1 MRHSLTALAATVLLC
16 LTSPPALGQGGN
28 TPGNSPGGILIS
40 PQGLIQQA
48 LATPISP
55 AQPSRQLR
63 EKALTAL
70 PETLRQPVEA
80 RLLSLR
86 SLDSQ
91 LAALAAAGTAI
102 PAELRYLAGLTR
114 IDSIVLSPDGT
125 DLILAGPAEPF
136 AAVRGNRMVGLHSG
150 RPVLCL
156 EDLLAAFR
164 DADILEA
171 AGCSIDPDP
180 ERLAAAHNWLA
191 RNSAPATVAVAKA
204 RLEQMVRL
212 QGRWNVTTFGVPED
226 SRMCL
231 AMVEADY
238 LMKRIAIGTDATG
251 IRGLK
256 SSLALARP
264 GDNMMRRWWFAPAPD
279 TLTVS
284 ADHDLWTLQGPR
296 LQLFAQEEVM
306 DDSGNLLDISTSRG
320 SADEFATLFNRHLP
334 ELTQKIPAFADLQNI
349 LDVLTAVAVC
359 RELQTAGTLQFH
371 PQMLADPAVLPG
383 RSWPVPRETLPMLT
397 SRSASGGLII
407 GAFSGGVT
415 LRSRQLVEMASTP
428 DAVTAPNPTDSTPP
442 RSFAVSRQAT
452 GDIPSGKFWKDLP
465 AGPGQGVS
473 D

>member
-1 MRHSLTALAATVLLC
+1 ML
-16 LTSPPALGQGGN
+16 
-28 TPGNSPGGILIS
+28 
-40 PQGLIQQA
+40 
-48 LATPISP
+48 
-55 AQPSRQLR
+55 
-63 EKALTAL
+63 
-70 PETLRQPVEA
+70 
-80 RLLSLR
+80 
-86 SLDSQ
+86 
-91 LAALAAAGTAI
+91 
-102 PAELRYLAGLTR
+102 
-114 IDSIVLSPDGT
+114 
-125 DLILAGPAEPF
+125 
-136 AAVRGNRMVGLHSG
+136 GLHSG

-164 DADILEA
+164 DEDILDA

-180 ERLAAAHNWLA
+180 ERLAAAHDWLA
-191 RNSAPATVAVAKA
+191 RNSTPATVAVAKT

-264 GDNMMRRWWFAPAPD
+264 GDNMMRRWWFAPAPN

-284 ADHDLWTLQGPR
+284 ADRDLWTLQGPR

-306 DDSGNLLDISTSRG
+306 DDNGNLLDINTNRG
-320 SADEFATLFNRHLP
+320 SADEFAALFNRHLP
-334 ELTQKIPAFADLQNI
+334 ELTQRIPAFADLQNV
-349 LDVLTAVAVC
+349 LDVLAAVAVC
-359 RELQTAGTLQFH
+359 RELQTAGTLQFQ

-407 GAFSGGVT
+407 GAFTGGVT
-415 LRSRQLVEMASTP
+415 LRSRQLVQQASSPEVVTP
-428 DAVTAPNPTDSTPP
+428 EDPALGTSPRTLSISRNATDNMPDGT
-442 RSFAVSRQAT
+442 
-452 GDIPSGKFWKDLP
+452 FWKDLKAEP
-465 AGPGQGVS
+465 VQGVS

>member
-1 MRHSLTALAATVLLC
+1 MRNSLKVLAAFILLGAG
-16 LTSPPALGQGGN
+16 SPMALGQGGN

-48 LATPISP
+48 LAAPINP
-55 AQPSRQLR
+55 APPSRQLR

-70 PETLRQPVEA
+70 PETLRQPAEI

-91 LAALAAAGTAI
+91 LATLTAAGTPI

-114 IDSIVLSPDGT
+114 IDAIMLSPDNT

-164 DADILEA
+164 DTDILDA
-171 AGCSIDPDP
+171 AGCSIDPDS

-238 LMKRIAIGTDATG
+238 LMKRIAIGADTTG

-264 GDNMMRRWWFAPAPD
+264 GDNMMRRWWFAPAPG

-284 ADHDLWTLQGPR
+284 ADRSSWTLLGPR

-306 DDSGNLLDISTSRG
+306 DDNGNLLDISTKHG
-320 SADEFATLFNRHLP
+320 SADEFAALFNRHLP

-349 LDVLTAVAVC
+349 LDVLAAVAVC
-359 RELQTAGTLQFH
+359 RELQAAGTLQFQ
-371 PQMLADPAVLPG
+371 PQMLDDPAVLPG
-383 RSWPVPRETLPMLT
+383 RSWPVPRETLPLLT
-397 SRSASGGLII
+397 SRSASAGLIL

-415 LRSRQLVEMASTP
+415 FRSRQLVRMASLSDSPTTP
-428 DAVTAPNPTDSTPP
+428 NSANSTPN
-442 RSFAVSRQAT
+442 RSLTVSRQT
-452 GDIPSGKFWKDLP
+452 LGNMPDGKVWKDLTTP
-465 AGPGQGVS
+465 PVQGDS